1 MWDIFPKDFLSCLE
15 NEHNKSDIG
24 LVLQGSC
31 GSCWAFA
38 ATEMVES
45 YAALAT
51 GELTVLSAQQ
61 VHIKIWYIY

>member
-1 MWDIFPKDFLSCLE
+1 VWDIFSKDLLSCQE
-15 NEHNKSDIG
+15 NEENKSEIV

-61 VHIKIWYIY
+61 VTIKV